1 MLGGLGESVQQ
12 HGQLR
17 DLLVSGLRFHRD
29 LPLADLQTCRQ
40 GTEGLLWVAAHA
52 PRQDGV
58 EVPVSR
64 RVITLLIAQYT
75 RDSELAG
82 RCS

>member
-12 HGQLR
+12 RGQLR
-17 DLLVSGLRFHRD
+17 DLLVSGLRFHSD
-29 LPLADLQTCRQ
+29 LPLADLQTWQQ
-40 GTEGLLWVAAHA
+40 GTEGLLWADAHA

-64 RVITLLIAQYT
+64 RVITSLIAQCT
-75 RDSELAG
+75 LDSELAE

>member
-1 MLGGLGESVQQ
+1 MLGGLGESVAQR
-12 HGQLR
+12 GQLR
-17 DLLVSGLRFHRD
+17 DLLVSGLRFHSD
-29 LPLADLQTCRQ
+29 LPLADLQTCQQ
-40 GTEGLLWVAAHA
+40 GTEGLLRVVAHA

-64 RVITLLIAQYT
+64 RVITSLVAHYT

>member
-1 MLGGLGESVQQ
+1 MLGGLGESVAQR
-12 HGQLR
+12 GQLR
-17 DLLVSGLRFHRD
+17 DLLVSGLRFHSD
-29 LPLADLQTCRQ
+29 LPLADLQTCQQ
-40 GTEGLLWVAAHA
+40 GPEGLLWVAAHA

-64 RVITLLIAQYT
+64 RVITSLVAHYT

>member
-1 MLGGLGESVQQ
+1 M
-12 HGQLR
+12 
-17 DLLVSGLRFHRD
+17 SGLCFHFHSD
-29 LPLADLQTCRQ
+29 LSLVDLQTGRQ
-40 GTEGLLWVAAHA
+40 GTEGLLWVAADA

-64 RVITLLIAQYT
+64 RVITSLTAQYT
-75 RDSELAG
+75 RDSELAE